1 MTYQNTLIKNA
12 VKHNAIILIA
22 TILFTFIA
30 VILLLTKTISVEPN
44 VAFAH
49 LLLKIS
55 IPATLFTLVCQVVF
69 FKIYEKKFYKIK
81 EPEAKLSF
89 LLRLFSVRLN
99 ATLFPIALNIIFLC
113 LTNFDMFLVLNVVLV
128 LWMLNLF
135 PFAEKIKSIISLK
148 QT

>member
-12 VKHNAIILIA
+12 VKHNAIILIS
-22 TILFTFIA
+22 TILLTFIV

-55 IPATLFTLVCQVVF
+55 IPATLFTFLCQIV
-69 FKIYEKKFYKIK
+69 FYKIYLKKLHKIK
-81 EPEAKLSF
+81 EAEEKLSF
-89 LLRLFSVRLN
+89 TLRLFSERLN

-135 PFAEKIKSIISLK
+135 PFAEKIKTITGIK
-148 QT
+148 QP